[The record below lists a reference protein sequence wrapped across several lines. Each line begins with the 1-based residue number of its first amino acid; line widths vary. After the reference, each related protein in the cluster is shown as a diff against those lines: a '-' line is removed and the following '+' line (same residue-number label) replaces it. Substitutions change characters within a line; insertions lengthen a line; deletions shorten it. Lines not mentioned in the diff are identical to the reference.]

1 MTAKILP
8 FPVLQPVVKRPLQH
22 QSFELV
28 HCWDIQFKNPYL
40 NTLYQDHIPYV
51 QRWYYELAHAF
62 NIEQLNNVSKMVV
75 FDDDFRGKLIR
86 ACDLDLELCKKM
98 IEIEEYSMVAQHW
111 TTKIRK
117 WRGKFHASRLVA

>member
-8 FPVLQPVVKRPLQH
+8 FPVPLPVAKKPLQNK
-22 QSFELV
+22 SFELV
-28 HCWDIQFKNPYL
+28 HCWDTQFKNPYL

-51 QRWYYELAHAF
+51 QRWYYEISHAF
-62 NIEQLNNVSKMVV
+62 NIEKLNNISKMVV
-75 FDDDFRGKLIR
+75 FDDDFREKLIR
-86 ACDLDLELCKKM
+86 ACDLDLELCKTM